1 MCDRKECRFIN
12 IIEIEEGEKLYIHY
26 ADIGNPPIF
35 IQYSFEDYLA
45 EYEIKI

>member
-1 MCDRKECRFIN
+1 MIKFIN

-26 ADIGNPPIF
+26 ADIGKPPIF